1 MATPRW
7 KEVDLPDELLFRCAA
22 QPERPAEVS
31 VFVVSPEGACP
42 DEVAALLEGLR
53 GDRLQFEVLLLDAP
67 APREELGSLC
77 SQIAMHSGA
86 TGARGSG
93 PSSAAGAGGR
103 KRRAAAAAT
112 TVAAASPTTGTAAAR
127 GAAARRTRCR
137 RRFPR
142 RSFSSSSWSTAAA
155 WPRRSSAAGSAA
167 PARCRGAP
175 SCWRGTGH
183 ELVRG
188 VASGLAFRASED
200 RNKLCTSLNG
210 REATTIFTIDC
221 ILN

>member
-86 TGARGSG
+86 TG
-93 PSSAAGAGGR
+93 
-103 KRRAAAAAT
+103 
-112 TVAAASPTTGTAAAR
+112 
-127 GAAARRTRCR
+127 
-137 RRFPR
+137 
-142 RSFSSSSWSTAAA
+142 
-155 WPRRSSAAGSAA
+155 
-167 PARCRGAP
+167 
-175 SCWRGTGH
+175 GH
-183 ELVRG
+183 Y
-188 VASGLAFRASED
+188 S
-200 RNKLCTSLNG
+200 
-210 REATTIFTIDC
+210 REAT
-221 ILN
+221 